1 MKKTLIIMLTCLA
14 LIVAGC
20 TSKENEQQSSE
31 SANLVAS
38 EKTLPSGFESIAGV
52 QDPKNHFAVLV
63 TNQEEYEAMW
73 QQFQLD
79 GEIPEVDLKENDLL
93 FIGMFESSS
102 CPYEIDTM
110 DAEPGTKELTIN
122 FSPLADA
129 CTADLS
135 PRSFVIAVQQEIS
148 SQLDTLLLVSQ
159 GVQTKVPIQLQEE
172 ILKKP

>member
-1 MKKTLIIMLTCLA
+1 MKKSLILIMVCVA

-20 TSKENEQQSSE
+20 SSKEKEKQSPE

-38 EKTLPSGFESIAGV
+38 EKTLPSGFESIAEAH
-52 QDPKNHFAVLV
+52 DPKNHFAVLV
-63 TNQEEYEAMW
+63 TNQEDYEAMW

-79 GEIPEVDLKENDLL
+79 GEIPEVDLMENDLF

-102 CPYEIDTM
+102 CPYEIDSM
-110 DAEPGTKELTIN
+110 DAEPVTKELSIN

-135 PRSFVIAVQQEIS
+135 PRSFVIAVQKEIS

-159 GVQTKVPIQLQEE
+159 GKQTKVPIQPHEE

>member
-1 MKKTLIIMLTCLA
+1 MKQTLVLIMTCLA

-20 TSKENEQQSSE
+20 TSKEKEQQSTE
-31 SANLVAS
+31 SSNLVAS
-38 EKTLPSGFESIAGV
+38 EKTLPNGFENIAEV
-52 QDPKNHFAVLV
+52 QDPKNHFAVLI
-63 TNQEEYEAMW
+63 TNQEDYEAMW

-135 PRSFVIAVQQEIS
+135 PRSFVIAVQKEVS

>member
-1 MKKTLIIMLTCLA
+1 MKKSLILMMTCLA

-20 TSKENEQQSSE
+20 TSKEKEQQSSE

-52 QDPKNHFAVLV
+52 QEPKNYVAVLV
-63 TNQEEYEAMW
+63 TNQEDYEAMW

-79 GEIPEVDLKENDLL
+79 GELPKVDLKENDLL

-135 PRSFVIAVQQEIS
+135 PRSFVIAVQKEVS

-159 GVQTKVPIQLQEE
+159 GVQTKVPIQPQEE